1 MEIFLETLGLMTCI
15 YGILEV
21 LTILCKRLDD
31 QFDPKK
37 SSNLAFDILFKIMAL
52 VVYICMIC
60 SAPIGI
66 LFSLHDRRME
76 KMHKKQF
83 LEDRQPYDDVLQHQF
98 SVLEAE
104 NEHLK
109 QTVDSYNH
117 CFRVR
122 AEALLLSRITT
133 LLPLSREQTASLAD
147 YISLFTISIQK
158 VNILSIEDIDS
169 FIDWIF
175 LSAYF
180 VPDFH
185 QYRELGL
192 CSVVTHRI
200 FVPESVRLSSQDW
213 NVVQDEATRAG
224 LLLSRKQSDPSIDAW
239 NKELS
244 SFLPGLFDTED
255 ADSNSILQR
264 IIQLAAEGLDDDASL
279 PEYIARLADVP
290 HNPEHDAIND
300 ISSKLERYLKSYS
313 EDLMIDSEE
322 ESSELRLRIKR
333 IVRRRRRI
341 DIVREHRKNQLLS
354 GQY

>member
-1 MEIFLETLGLMTCI
+1 MDHFLITLGLMVI
-15 YGILEV
+15 FYFLFEV
-21 LTILCKRLDD
+21 LSRWSVQMEEQNKRGFL
-31 QFDPKK
+31 P
-37 SSNLAFDILFKIMAL
+37 NAVAMLAAINYCLSFAVSGLIMW
-52 VVYICMIC
+52 
-60 SAPIGI
+60 
-66 LFSLHDRRME
+66 HDGRME

-83 LEDRQPYDDVLQHQF
+83 LEDRQPYEDVLQHQI

-117 CFRVR
+117 CFCVR

-192 CSVVTHRI
+192 YSVVTHRI

-213 NVVQDEATRAG
+213 DVVQDEATRAG

-333 IVRRRRRI
+333 IVRRGRRI

>member
-1 MEIFLETLGLMTCI
+1 MM
-15 YGILEV
+15 
-21 LTILCKRLDD
+21 
-31 QFDPKK
+31 
-37 SSNLAFDILFKIMAL
+37 
-52 VVYICMIC
+52 C

-66 LFSLHDRRME
+66 LVSLHDRRME
-76 KMHKKQF
+76 KVHRELF
-83 LEDRQPYDDVLQHQF
+83 LKDRQPYEDALQHQI
-98 SVLEAE
+98 SVLETE
-104 NEHLK
+104 NRHLK

-117 CFRVR
+117 RFRVR

-192 CSVVTHRI
+192 YSVVTHRI
-200 FVPESVRLSSQDW
+200 FVPESVRLSSEDW
-213 NVVQDEATRAG
+213 DVVQDEATRAG

-290 HNPEHDAIND
+290 HNPEHDTIND

-333 IVRRRRRI
+333 IVRRGRRI